1 VERFLLDLGL
11 VAVEPA
17 ASQQQVGNGHNP
29 ADKQVEGVAAKPEP
43 ELGAQVSP
51 GPARR
56 SVPKR
61 LIELVKRVTG

>member
-1 VERFLLDLGL
+1 MLDLGL

>member
-1 VERFLLDLGL
+1 LLDLGL

>member
-61 LIELVKRVTG
+61 LIELVKRVIG

>member
-1 VERFLLDLGL
+1 LLDLGL
-11 VAVEPA
+11 VVVEPA

-29 ADKQVEGVAAKPEP
+29 GDKQVEGVAAKPEP

-56 SVPKR
+56 SVPKW

>member
-11 VAVEPA
+11 VVVEPA

-29 ADKQVEGVAAKPEP
+29 ADMQVEGVAAKPEP
-43 ELGAQVSP
+43 ELGAQVTP
-51 GPARR
+51 GHARR

>member
-1 VERFLLDLGL
+1 MLDLGL

-17 ASQQQVGNGHNP
+17 ASQQQVGNGQNP